1 MKDPTV
7 YAVVLNWNGC
17 RDTIRCLD
25 ALTCITYPDLHVI
38 VVDNGSTDDSV
49 KEIRSSYPK
58 LCLLETGQ
66 NLGFAAG
73 NNPGIRHA
81 LKQNADFIWLL
92 NNDTEPEPD
101 ALTHMVRRA
110 KSDPQVGSVGSVLL
124 NAERTRVLAWGGGR
138 VNRWI
143 GYSRHTDCPK
153 DDSWF
158 DYITAASM
166 LVPRKAFEQVGLL
179 DERYFLYWED
189 TEFGFRLRKNGWRLA
204 VASDSRVIHKEN
216 GSTGGNRSI
225 LTRYSTASGLRFLF
239 DYSPL
244 SGASALLFL
253 TVRMAQRIFSG
264 RVRDALAVIQA
275 GRAFFINLF

>member
-1 MKDPTV
+1 
-7 YAVVLNWNGC
+7 
-17 RDTIRCLD
+17 
-25 ALTCITYPDLHVI
+25 
-38 VVDNGSTDDSV
+38 
-49 KEIRSSYPK
+49 
-58 LCLLETGQ
+58 
-66 NLGFAAG
+66 
-73 NNPGIRHA
+73 
-81 LKQNADFIWLL
+81 
-92 NNDTEPEPD
+92 
-101 ALTHMVRRA
+101 
-110 KSDPQVGSVGSVLL
+110 
-124 NAERTRVLAWGGGR
+124 
-138 VNRWI
+138 
-143 GYSRHTDCPK
+143 
-153 DDSWF
+153 
-158 DYITAASM
+158 M
-166 LVPRKAFEQVGLL
+166 LIPRKAFEQVGLL